1 MAKKRK
7 NVISTVS
14 KLEELSSQA
23 NSTLNADKSDD
34 SLSITAEI
42 TEEED
47 TFLEQQLLSQGREVS
62 QDKDNTTSSI
72 KNSVSEDITILE
84 GIISEQKTEILE
96 LNNKISDLNLTIE
109 LLTAKNKAL
118 TDAAKNLN
126 NSCCKN
132 SADVHY
138 NNTTDIIRVH
148 SHGYSSW
155 N

>member
-34 SLSITAEI
+34 SLSITPEI

-47 TFLEQQLLSQGREVS
+47 NFLEQQLLSQGRGVS
-62 QDKDNTTSSI
+62 RDNTAAST
-72 KNSVSEDITILE
+72 KNMVSEDIVILE

-96 LNNKISDLNLTIE
+96 LKNKISDLNLTIE

-118 TDAAKNLN
+118 TEAAKNLN
-126 NSCCKN
+126 NSCCKK

-138 NNTTDIIRVH
+138 NNTTNIMRVH